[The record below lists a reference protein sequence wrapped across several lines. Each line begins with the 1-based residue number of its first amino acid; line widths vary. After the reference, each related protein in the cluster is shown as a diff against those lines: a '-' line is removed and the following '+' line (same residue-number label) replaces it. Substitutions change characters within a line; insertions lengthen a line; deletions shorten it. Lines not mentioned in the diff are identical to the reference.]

1 MVNTSTLCF
10 TDMNAKEFLN
20 TSTNL
25 VDLFGYQFFQN
36 ALIGGV
42 IAAVACALVGLF
54 LVLKKEAMVG
64 DGLSHTA
71 FGGIALGLFFGVNPL
86 LTALGV
92 SVLAVFGIS
101 YMRRKNIAPSDSA
114 IAVMLAIGFS
124 TGLIVI
130 SLAGGFNVELFSYL
144 FGSIL
149 TIDLMDLAL
158 VSLLGMFVLLFI
170 GFFRRELLSMV
181 FDEEDSRIIGIPT
194 KGLSIIFDLLVA
206 LTIVLSIKVIGTILV
221 VALLVLPGLCALQL
235 NLSFRKTLVTAV
247 GVSILS
253 TILGVIFSALFDI
266 AAAGVIV
273 FVLVLVFLVTLV
285 YKKLA

>member
-1 MVNTSTLCF
+1 
-10 TDMNAKEFLN
+10 MNAKEFLN